1 MTAVLALSTATVHA
15 AEAPRV
21 DQHRHSDGSSVQLT
35 TTVDLNRQRRQFRVE
50 LRRPG
55 KASTTVLNHSQALA
69 DAPTGGATL
78 SDVDADG
85 VVEIVE
91 RTFCGAG
98 PNCAFTIFK
107 LNLITQKARR
117 WFEGSYAQIE
127 PIGPYLV
134 TSNRSSC
141 CSWTHQILAPPDGD
155 RALNSDDIVATI
167 AVTAAPD
174 GSRPVRCLITT
185 TDQQR
190 WDAVVDQK
198 PELLRLCEI
207 DGNTVVITAPSSLR
221 R

>member
-1 MTAVLALSTATVHA
+1 VLALSTATVHA

-21 DQHRHSDGSSVQLT
+21 EQHRHSDGSSVQLT

-55 KASTTVLNHSQALA
+55 EASTTVLNQSQALA
-69 DAPTGGATL
+69 DAPNGGATL

-107 LNLITQKARR
+107 LNLITQTARR
-117 WFEGSYAQIE
+117 WFEGSYAQIK

-141 CSWTHQILAPPDGD
+141 CSWTHQIYTTPDGD
-155 RALNSDDIVATI
+155 RAVKSDDIVATI
-167 AVTAAPD
+167 AVTASPND
-174 GSRPVRCLITT
+174 IRPARCLIKA
-185 TDQQR
+185 TDQRR
-190 WDAVVDQK
+190 WDAVVDQR

-207 DGNTVVITAPSSLR
+207 DGNTVVITAPSSQSR
-221 R
+221 RH